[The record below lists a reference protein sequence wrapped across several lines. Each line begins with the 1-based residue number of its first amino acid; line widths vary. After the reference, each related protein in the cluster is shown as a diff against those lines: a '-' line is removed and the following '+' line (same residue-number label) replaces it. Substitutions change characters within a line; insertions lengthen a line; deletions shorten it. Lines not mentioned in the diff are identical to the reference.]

1 MKSFCDV
8 LVLFFVSLILVVND
22 FFAYILYKLKSEII
36 KIIDEQIQHKFLKLL
51 IQTNYLDSVYMKHV
65 EMKLKIIEL
74 EKRTS
79 QKIKK
84 SESKIKYK

>member
-22 FFAYILYKLKSEII
+22 VFAYILYKLKSEII

-74 EKRTS
+74 EKKTS